1 MRLGNKENISI
12 DVSLCNKQVEL
23 VLVKNCT
30 RNGVQFFCTSGSDL
44 CNSTNFMLKYTK
56 NEKRCYKH
64 GKEK

>member
-1 MRLGNKENISI
+1 MIRKRCVTYEHLGFRTYKRSEI
-12 DVSLCNKQVEL
+12 QEL
-23 VLVKNCT
+23 YSKW
-30 RNGVQFFCTSGSDL
+30 GAIFCTSGSDL

>member
-1 MRLGNKENISI
+1 MEHTKEE
-12 DVSLCNKQVEL
+12 KF
-23 VLVKNCT
+23 KNCT